1 MVPTKLKRR
10 RVTVTVEVMSH
21 DVVIENLR
29 KIGRD
34 YSQFVNEMTGLLAY
48 HLRGVRNPNDAL
60 EVKMLVDDFVNCS
73 RGWPKMREAHF
84 K

>member
-1 MVPTKLKRR
+1 M
-10 RVTVTVEVMSH
+10 TVEVMSH
-21 DVVIENLR
+21 DAVIENLR

-48 HLRGVRNPNDAL
+48 HLQGVRNPNDAL

-73 RGWPKMREAHF
+73 RGWPKMPERH